1 MGALGWV
8 PIYFLPGDL
17 RHVTPPW
24 LASVFSS
31 VSRVNSTYL
40 SGGVVKIKCALCVKF
55 PDQCLVLNGCS
66 GHSPSYSCNNEN
78 DFFLLQNEK
87 AALDEQSRRP

>member
-1 MGALGWV
+1 MGELGWV

-31 VSRVNSTYL
+31 VNRVNSTYL
-40 SGGVVKIKCALCVKF
+40 GGGVVKIKCTLRQVPRPVSGAYRVLGTF
-55 PDQCLVLNGCS
+55 PWLWL
-66 GHSPSYSCNNEN
+66 
-78 DFFLLQNEK
+78 
-87 AALDEQSRRP
+87 